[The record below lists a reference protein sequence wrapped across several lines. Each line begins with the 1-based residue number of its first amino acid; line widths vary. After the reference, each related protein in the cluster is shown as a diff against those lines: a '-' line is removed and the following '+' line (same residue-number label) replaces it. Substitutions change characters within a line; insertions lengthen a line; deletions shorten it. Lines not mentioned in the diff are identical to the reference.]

1 MESTT
6 IIQRR
11 LDLILSKSTPQT
23 RSGHPTRYQQTQ
35 STEHS
40 SIPRIHLIRRTT
52 DSAKRFSDIST
63 SSSTSIRIKTIIPPP
78 PSTTTETTSSGR
90 VLENHRLK
98 RIKAL
103 ASLPPPPPSP
113 LPLPAPAPAPAAT
126 SMSNLSHV
134 GKGRSHDEI
143 KEEERVFDGH
153 HQQQNQQE
161 GEEEGRR
168 LSNEHFYHESQDIE
182 IEKRS
187 VPVSKIND
195 WELDEMGYSGSA
207 PRYNVPNLNPNHQ
220 NWDHPHYQNWNHP
233 QNWDHPKSSSS
244 CLAGFPYLTG
254 YRLFPPAAVAWPEPG
269 TPTKNQLNQEK
280 KRWASFNSSY
290 SWQSCSFKLT
300 FILGSLPLYLS
311 TSLSPARFHQ
321 LSIFSVGLLIGA
333 ALTIVIPEGIDTIY
347 SSTIIPTSSANQT
360 IQHDL
365 NQQQHHHHSAIGLS
379 LMGGFMLMFLI
390 DQITRIP
397 NLKNKSTLVPAVPKQ
412 SDQIDEKEGAGWN
425 QDDRAS
431 KRSFENN
438 GDDDDDDD
446 NQVLNANSP
455 HEEEVH
461 NNRQKKTK
469 NSRIQSNSFS
479 TVIGLLTH
487 SLADGIALGASSVP
501 ITTPIPTSK
510 RNGKES
516 TAISLQFIIFL
527 AIMVH
532 KAPAAFGMVSV
543 LLSEGLS
550 KKTVRKILLGF
561 SLAAPMGA
569 LLTYLGLTILNK
581 LMHSSSPADVI
592 GGNLADISPDI
603 VHYGFK
609 WWIGVTLLFSGGTF
623 LFVATHALQTS
634 SSSDVHRVIDPCC
647 PIPQSSELLSSPE
660 PELPAHS
667 SSPSDKHSSALV
679 GLLSRVL
686 LWSSECASLSLL
698 LL

>member
-1 MESTT
+1 MVSL
-6 IIQRR
+6 IIV
-11 LDLILSKSTPQT
+11 P
-23 RSGHPTRYQQTQ
+23 
-35 STEHS
+35 EH
-40 SIPRIHLIRRTT
+40 
-52 DSAKRFSDIST
+52 
-63 SSSTSIRIKTIIPPP
+63 
-78 PSTTTETTSSGR
+78 
-90 VLENHRLK
+90 
-98 RIKAL
+98 
-103 ASLPPPPPSP
+103 
-113 LPLPAPAPAPAAT
+113 LPLFLLCCIVKQT
-126 SMSNLSHV
+126 
-134 GKGRSHDEI
+134 I
-143 KEEERVFDGH
+143 
-153 HQQQNQQE
+153 
-161 GEEEGRR
+161 
-168 LSNEHFYHESQDIE
+168 
-182 IEKRS
+182 
-187 VPVSKIND
+187 
-195 WELDEMGYSGSA
+195 
-207 PRYNVPNLNPNHQ
+207 
-220 NWDHPHYQNWNHP
+220 
-233 QNWDHPKSSSS
+233 
-244 CLAGFPYLTG
+244 
-254 YRLFPPAAVAWPEPG
+254 PPAAVAWPEPG
-269 TPTKNQLNQEK
+269 NSDQEPTKLRKEKMGFIQLFILL
-280 KRWASFNSSY
+280 AVMFIS
-290 SWQSCSFKLT
+290 T

-397 NLKNKSTLVPAVPKQ
+397 NLKNKSTLVPAVPNNPTKLTKVICSDPSSSSQ
-412 SDQIDEKEGAGWN
+412 STRLLSAASLENGPAEEEGAGWN
-425 QDDRAS
+425 QDGSIVRRRGRS
-431 KRSFENN
+431 KTMVMMMMMTT
-438 GDDDDDDD
+438 G
-446 NQVLNANSP
+446 LNANLS
-455 HEEEVH
+455 HEEEVN

-501 ITTPIPTSK
+501 ITTPIPTSNATGK
-510 RNGKES
+510 RVQPSRSNSSFPGD
-516 TAISLQFIIFL
+516 
-527 AIMVH
+527 H
-532 KAPAAFGMVSV
+532 
-543 LLSEGLS
+543 
-550 KKTVRKILLGF
+550 GF

-679 GLLSRVL
+679 GPAITCALMVL
-686 LWSSECASLSLL
+686 GMCFPFALTSLVGTHHH
-698 LL
+698 

>member
-1 MESTT
+1 MGF
-6 IIQRR
+6 IQ
-11 LDLILSKSTPQT
+11 LFIL
-23 RSGHPTRYQQTQ
+23 
-35 STEHS
+35 
-40 SIPRIHLIRRTT
+40 L
-52 DSAKRFSDIST
+52 AVMFIS
-63 SSSTSIRIKTIIPPP
+63 
-78 PSTTTETTSSGR
+78 
-90 VLENHRLK
+90 
-98 RIKAL
+98 
-103 ASLPPPPPSP
+103 
-113 LPLPAPAPAPAAT
+113 
-126 SMSNLSHV
+126 
-134 GKGRSHDEI
+134 
-143 KEEERVFDGH
+143 
-153 HQQQNQQE
+153 
-161 GEEEGRR
+161 
-168 LSNEHFYHESQDIE
+168 
-182 IEKRS
+182 
-187 VPVSKIND
+187 
-195 WELDEMGYSGSA
+195 
-207 PRYNVPNLNPNHQ
+207 
-220 NWDHPHYQNWNHP
+220 
-233 QNWDHPKSSSS
+233 
-244 CLAGFPYLTG
+244 
-254 YRLFPPAAVAWPEPG
+254 
-269 TPTKNQLNQEK
+269 
-280 KRWASFNSSY
+280 
-290 SWQSCSFKLT
+290 T

-397 NLKNKSTLVPAVPKQ
+397 NLKNKSTLVPAVPNNPTKLTKVICSDPSSSSQ
-412 SDQIDEKEGAGWN
+412 STRLLSAASLENGPAEEEGAGWN

-438 GDDDDDDD
+438 GDDDDDE
-446 NQVLNANSP
+446 NQVLNANLS
-455 HEEEVH
+455 HEEEVN

-469 NSRIQSNSFS
+469 SSRIQSNSFS

-501 ITTPIPTSK
+501 SPPHTNKHTQREREHSHLAPIHH
-510 RNGKES
+510 
-516 TAISLQFIIFL
+516 FL
-527 AIMVH
+527 GDH
-532 KAPAAFGMVSV
+532 
-543 LLSEGLS
+543 GLS

-679 GLLSRVL
+679 GPAITCALMVL
-686 LWSSECASLSLL
+686 GMCFPFALTSLVGTHHH
-698 LL
+698 

>member
-1 MESTT
+1 MGF
-6 IIQRR
+6 IQ
-11 LDLILSKSTPQT
+11 LFIL
-23 RSGHPTRYQQTQ
+23 
-35 STEHS
+35 
-40 SIPRIHLIRRTT
+40 L
-52 DSAKRFSDIST
+52 AVMFIS
-63 SSSTSIRIKTIIPPP
+63 
-78 PSTTTETTSSGR
+78 
-90 VLENHRLK
+90 
-98 RIKAL
+98 
-103 ASLPPPPPSP
+103 
-113 LPLPAPAPAPAAT
+113 
-126 SMSNLSHV
+126 
-134 GKGRSHDEI
+134 
-143 KEEERVFDGH
+143 
-153 HQQQNQQE
+153 
-161 GEEEGRR
+161 
-168 LSNEHFYHESQDIE
+168 
-182 IEKRS
+182 
-187 VPVSKIND
+187 
-195 WELDEMGYSGSA
+195 
-207 PRYNVPNLNPNHQ
+207 
-220 NWDHPHYQNWNHP
+220 
-233 QNWDHPKSSSS
+233 
-244 CLAGFPYLTG
+244 
-254 YRLFPPAAVAWPEPG
+254 
-269 TPTKNQLNQEK
+269 
-280 KRWASFNSSY
+280 
-290 SWQSCSFKLT
+290 T

-397 NLKNKSTLVPAVPKQ
+397 NLKNKSTLVPAVPNNPTKLTKVICSDPSSSSQ
-412 SDQIDEKEGAGWN
+412 STRLLSAASLENGPAEEEGAGWN

-438 GDDDDDDD
+438 GDDDDDE
-446 NQVLNANSP
+446 NQVLNANLS
-455 HEEEVH
+455 HEEEVN

-469 NSRIQSNSFS
+469 SSRIQSNSFS

-501 ITTPIPTSK
+501 ITTPIPTSTL
-510 RNGKES
+510 NGKES

-532 KAPAAFGMVSV
+532 KAP
-543 LLSEGLS
+543 LLSAC
-550 KKTVRKILLGF
+550 
-561 SLAAPMGA
+561 LAAPMGA

-679 GLLSRVL
+679 GPAITCALMVL
-686 LWSSECASLSLL
+686 GMCFPFALTSLVGTHHH
-698 LL
+698 

>member
-1 MESTT
+1 MGF
-6 IIQRR
+6 IQ
-11 LDLILSKSTPQT
+11 LFIL
-23 RSGHPTRYQQTQ
+23 
-35 STEHS
+35 
-40 SIPRIHLIRRTT
+40 L
-52 DSAKRFSDIST
+52 AVMFIS
-63 SSSTSIRIKTIIPPP
+63 
-78 PSTTTETTSSGR
+78 
-90 VLENHRLK
+90 
-98 RIKAL
+98 
-103 ASLPPPPPSP
+103 
-113 LPLPAPAPAPAAT
+113 
-126 SMSNLSHV
+126 
-134 GKGRSHDEI
+134 
-143 KEEERVFDGH
+143 
-153 HQQQNQQE
+153 
-161 GEEEGRR
+161 
-168 LSNEHFYHESQDIE
+168 
-182 IEKRS
+182 
-187 VPVSKIND
+187 
-195 WELDEMGYSGSA
+195 
-207 PRYNVPNLNPNHQ
+207 
-220 NWDHPHYQNWNHP
+220 
-233 QNWDHPKSSSS
+233 
-244 CLAGFPYLTG
+244 
-254 YRLFPPAAVAWPEPG
+254 
-269 TPTKNQLNQEK
+269 
-280 KRWASFNSSY
+280 
-290 SWQSCSFKLT
+290 T

-397 NLKNKSTLVPAVPKQ
+397 NLKNKSTLVPAVPNNPTKLTKVICSDPSSSSQ
-412 SDQIDEKEGAGWN
+412 STRLLSAASLENGPAEEEGAGWN

-438 GDDDDDDD
+438 GDDDDDE
-446 NQVLNANSP
+446 NQVLNANLS
-455 HEEEVH
+455 HEEEVN

-469 NSRIQSNSFS
+469 SSRIQSNSFS

-501 ITTPIPTSK
+501 ITTPIPTSTL
-510 RNGKES
+510 NGKES

-679 GLLSRVL
+679 GPAITCALMVL
-686 LWSSECASLSLL
+686 GMCFPFALTSLVGTHHH
-698 LL
+698 